1 MFEDRLIFGEVM
13 GKSSVS
19 CISLTHGVQLTRVA
33 AERIHVHVAM
43 RHTNPSALQADAAVF
58 HADCDKLGSH
68 TIILMTRCNFYR
80 PL

>member
-43 RHTNPSALQADAAVF
+43 RHTNPSAMQADAAVF
-58 HADCDKLGSH
+58 HADCDKLFSSQVH
-68 TIILMTRCNFYR
+68 TPSF
-80 PL
+80 